1 MTFSNQSD
9 TTASPGD
16 SHLRVYV
23 NNAMISFRDVWENML
38 QNMCEKYAE
47 NKSTCVDMSMH
58 SSLYLQ
64 EVCCCVAGW
73 VLRKRRC
80 QKMSSESSG
89 EWRLQRTLDLVY
101 IQWLRRAEREPNAS
115 RTSFGGFRKHRCGM
129 KATPCLLWSND
140 LTFPFSFLR
149 TL

>member
-101 IQWLRRAEREPNAS
+101 IQWLRRAEREPNVI
-115 RTSFGGFRKHRCGM
+115 RGFPETSMRNESDSMFIVVQWF
-129 KATPCLLWSND
+129 NIY
-140 LTFPFSFLR
+140 FSFLR